1 MLSSIRDD
9 YLLSSLSEKFRKFI
23 SPFLET
29 LIFSK
34 RRSYLFS
41 EYSDKCRVNK
51 KTHRLYDIAA
61 IWVGKACSLPKSPPG
76 SDLGRVPTQIA
87 PGDRFG

>member
-9 YLLSSLSEKFRKFI
+9 YLLSSLSEELRKL

-29 LIFSK
+29 FIFSK

-51 KTHRLYDIAA
+51 KTNRLNDIGT
-61 IWVGKACSLPKSPPG
+61 IWVGKACSLPKSLPG
-76 SDLGRVPTQIA
+76 SCLGKVPTQIA
-87 PGDRFG
+87 PGEQFG